1 MCALSDSRNIGWNYR
16 GESSII
22 VETDLIKG
30 YFSWSWRLPM
40 KSYDTSLNS
49 EHTIYE
55 QRFENLFRVAK
66 KMTSCLNISDILEII
81 RDEVKIT
88 VPHAEEACLILVDPD
103 AINYTRPLH
112 CTMKREQI
120 NCHMCKRGKRI
131 VQEALRKPV
140 AMSVCTL
147 PQDNSDSEISSNWPK
162 DNVCEVAMPIYDEN
176 TPLAVL
182 NVVTRRDSPLREVD
196 MILLKDLVELATNAI
211 LNAKSYSAMAREK
224 LTLERILGHI
234 RTFVPETVQRIIE
247 KNPDAPELDR
257 VERDVSI
264 LFLDLADYT
273 RISEFFTS
281 DKVSFIVEKY
291 FSSYLDVIY
300 TRQGDVNETAGDGL
314 MAIFQ
319 GAEETNALDAV
330 AAALEIRRR
339 TMEINEELQGLFF
352 PVVVNMGINS
362 GLASVGTSKFSGV
375 AGTRTTFTAAGSVTN
390 LAARLAAAAKDG
402 DILVGPETARRIKNK
417 TTLFD
422 RGFMHFKNFQQEV
435 HVYSLVPGR

>member
-1 MCALSDSRNIGWNYR
+1 
-16 GESSII
+16 
-22 VETDLIKG
+22 
-30 YFSWSWRLPM
+30 
-40 KSYDTSLNS
+40 
-49 EHTIYE
+49 
-55 QRFENLFRVAK
+55 
-66 KMTSCLNISDILEII
+66 MTSCLNISEILEII

-120 NCHMCKRGKRI
+120 NCHQCKRGKRI
-131 VQEALRKPV
+131 VQEALKKPV
-140 AMSVCTL
+140 AVSMCTL
-147 PQDNSDSEISSNWPK
+147 PQDNSAPQITDKWPTE
-162 DNVCEVAMPIYDEN
+162 NVCEVAMPIYDRA

-182 NVVTRRDSPLREVD
+182 NVVTRRDCPLREED
-196 MILLKDLVELATNAI
+196 MILLNDLVELATNAI
-211 LNAKSYSAMAREK
+211 LNAKSYTTMARDK

-300 TRQGDVNETAGDGL
+300 TKEGDVNETAGDGL

-319 GAEETNALDAV
+319 GTEETNALNAV

-339 TMEINEELQGLFF
+339 TIEINEELRGLFF

-362 GLASVGTSKFSGV
+362 GVASVGMSKFSGS
-375 AGTRTTFTAAGSVTN
+375 AGTRTTFTASGSVTN

-402 DILVGPETARRIKNK
+402 DILLGPETALRIRNK

-422 RGFMHFKNFQQEV
+422 RGYMHFKNVQQEV
-435 HVYSLVPGR
+435 HVYSLVPGG

>member
-1 MCALSDSRNIGWNYR
+1 
-16 GESSII
+16 
-22 VETDLIKG
+22 
-30 YFSWSWRLPM
+30 
-40 KSYDTSLNS
+40 
-49 EHTIYE
+49 
-55 QRFENLFRVAK
+55 
-66 KMTSCLNISDILEII
+66 
-81 RDEVKIT
+81 
-88 VPHAEEACLILVDPD
+88 
-103 AINYTRPLH
+103 
-112 CTMKREQI
+112 
-120 NCHMCKRGKRI
+120 
-131 VQEALRKPV
+131 
-140 AMSVCTL
+140 
-147 PQDNSDSEISSNWPK
+147 
-162 DNVCEVAMPIYDEN
+162 
-176 TPLAVL
+176 
-182 NVVTRRDSPLREVD
+182 

-211 LNAKSYSAMAREK
+211 LNAKQYSVMAREK

-300 TRQGDVNETAGDGL
+300 SKDGDVNETAGDGL

-319 GAEETNALDAV
+319 GPEDINALNAV

-339 TMEINEELQGLFF
+339 TLEINDELRGIFF

-362 GLASVGTSKFSGV
+362 GIAAVGMSKFSGI

-390 LAARLAAAAKDG
+390 LAARLASAAKDG
-402 DILVGPETARRIKNK
+402 DILLGPETARRIKDK

-422 RGFMHFKNFQQEV
+422 RGQMHFKNVQQGV
-435 HVYSLVPGR
+435 HVYSLVPA

>member
-1 MCALSDSRNIGWNYR
+1 MTSSVILTSSDRN
-16 GESSII
+16 
-22 VETDLIKG
+22 L
-30 YFSWSWRLPM
+30 
-40 KSYDTSLNS
+40 
-49 EHTIYE
+49 YE

-66 KMTSCLNISDILEII
+66 KMTSCLNIADILEII
-81 RDEVKIT
+81 RDEVKTT

-120 NCHMCKRGKRI
+120 NCHSCKRGKQI
-131 VQEALRKPV
+131 VQEALKKPLAV
-140 AMSVCTL
+140 SLCTW
-147 PQDNSDSEISSNWPK
+147 PEENSASEISNNLSTEK
-162 DNVCEVAMPIYDEN
+162 VCEVALPIYDGD

-182 NVVTRRDSPLREVD
+182 NVVTHNDSPLKNAD
-196 MILLKDLVELATNAI
+196 MIMLRDLVELATNAI
-211 LNAKSYSAMAREK
+211 LNAKKYSAMAREK

-234 RTFVPETVQRIIE
+234 RTFVPGTVQRIIE

-291 FSSYLDVIY
+291 FSSYLDIIC
-300 TRQGDVNETAGDGL
+300 THEGDVNETAGDGL

-319 GAEETNALDAV
+319 GPEERNALNAV
-330 AAALEIRRR
+330 SAALEIRRR
-339 TMEINEELQGLFF
+339 TKEINEELRGLFF

-362 GLASVGTSKFSGV
+362 GLAAVGVSKFSGA
-375 AGTRTTFTAAGSVTN
+375 AGIRTTFTASGSVTN

-402 DILVGPETARRIKNK
+402 DILIGPETVRRIRNK

-422 RGFMHFKNFQQEV
+422 RGFMSFKNFQQEV
-435 HVYSLVPGR
+435 HVFSIVPGE